1 MVPVTPSPE
10 SRSHSVL
17 GPFRRLEEELWRE
30 IRELRNGPLAPLTVV
45 APTSRLVRRLKRE
58 AALAFPQGLLGVRF
72 VDLFGFAYEH
82 AGRPPLL
89 PPLLAERILLRWR
102 AGRTAAGP
110 RTYDLAGALRAAIR
124 DMKDAAIPQD
134 PSLLIERLREAV
146 SEEEEDAAPRI
157 ASHDIAKLGELL
169 GALREYEAWRLRL
182 GACDLPDVFLAAGR
196 AFRPSGP
203 VVVFGLY
210 DVTQVQA
217 DFLETV
223 SRATPTAFLVPFGDP
238 DAWRFG
244 AWFRQTFLPRVAP
257 ETRTVAGDEPP
268 VPRVSSACGERG
280 EAVACAKAVVALLDA
295 GVPAAEIGVVARV
308 LDPYARLIEEAFADH
323 RIPWEGLALAPLA
336 RQPLAQAVLMLFEA
350 ERRSFARSAVLEV
363 LLHPCFAARGDRR
376 HWETLVEGLR
386 ITRGEDWAALARAA
400 REGLRLRG
408 GRGVGDDDRALE
420 VPAEDAAALRTA
432 FRRIAE
438 LRRPA
443 RAPWRRH
450 AAAHLRMLSL
460 FDRSTMAPPEREAM
474 DGIRALVGSLA
485 ELDRLGEVV
494 SLDEFLEAFEREL
507 DRASVAR
514 PASHGVAVLDAM
526 AARGLA
532 FRHLFVLGLN
542 ARIFPRFIVEEPFV
556 SDAIRREVF
565 RVLGHHLPVR
575 LDGYDEERLLFDVVC
590 RAATETLTLSY
601 QRTDAEGRTLD
612 PSPFL
617 RPFFSQ
623 PVLHVPRGLR
633 ARLANDSTVTP
644 RERSLCSPEPERW
657 LRAFGGP
664 ADAFER
670 GQRLLER
677 LDVSDLSE
685 HEGRIGPLAGFAEL
699 SPTALERY
707 AECPFRF
714 FAQEVLGA
722 RPAAPEDEEEAD
734 LDPRAIGTL
743 EHLMLER
750 LYGRLAAAGFR
761 PASLEAEVAR
771 ASREASR
778 LFEAREMMCLDGL
791 RASRRDLVA
800 RFVLGFA
807 EHDLANLEGWRP
819 AELEQR
825 ASGELGG
832 VRFRIKADRVDLGPS
847 GERRVV
853 DYKRRRTV
861 AWETALLT
869 QAKRGSKL
877 QAPVYFELLG
887 AAEAVF
893 HFVEDYTTTDPTI
906 EEPAVRLR
914 AAEWERERPRVEEA
928 IRSLTAS
935 IRGGWFFIRPSEGI
949 GGHCGSCE
957 FAWACRK
964 QHRGLA
970 RKAERAGGEYWRIV
984 KSGRRS

>member
-1 MVPVTPSPE
+1 
-10 SRSHSVL
+10 
-17 GPFRRLEEELWRE
+17 
-30 IRELRNGPLAPLTVV
+30 
-45 APTSRLVRRLKRE
+45 
-58 AALAFPQGLLGVRF
+58 
-72 VDLFGFAYEH
+72 
-82 AGRPPLL
+82 
-89 PPLLAERILLRWR
+89 
-102 AGRTAAGP
+102 
-110 RTYDLAGALRAAIR
+110 
-124 DMKDAAIPQD
+124 
-134 PSLLIERLREAV
+134 
-146 SEEEEDAAPRI
+146 
-157 ASHDIAKLGELL
+157 
-169 GALREYEAWRLRL
+169 
-182 GACDLPDVFLAAGR
+182 
-196 AFRPSGP
+196 
-203 VVVFGLY
+203 
-210 DVTQVQA
+210 
-217 DFLETV
+217 
-223 SRATPTAFLVPFGDP
+223 
-238 DAWRFG
+238 
-244 AWFRQTFLPRVAP
+244 
-257 ETRTVAGDEPP
+257 
-268 VPRVSSACGERG
+268 
-280 EAVACAKAVVALLDA
+280 
-295 GVPAAEIGVVARV
+295 
-308 LDPYARLIEEAFADH
+308 
-323 RIPWEGLALAPLA
+323 
-336 RQPLAQAVLMLFEA
+336 
-350 ERRSFARSAVLEV
+350 
-363 LLHPCFAARGDRR
+363 
-376 HWETLVEGLR
+376 
-386 ITRGEDWAALARAA
+386 
-400 REGLRLRG
+400 
-408 GRGVGDDDRALE
+408 
-420 VPAEDAAALRTA
+420 
-432 FRRIAE
+432 
-438 LRRPA
+438 
-443 RAPWRRH
+443 
-450 AAAHLRMLSL
+450 
-460 FDRSTMAPPEREAM
+460 
-474 DGIRALVGSLA
+474 
-485 ELDRLGEVV
+485 
-494 SLDEFLEAFEREL
+494 
-507 DRASVAR
+507 
-514 PASHGVAVLDAM
+514 M

-633 ARLANDSTVTP
+633 ARLANDSIVTP
-644 RERSLCSPEPERW
+644 RERSLWSPEPERW

-677 LDVSDLSE
+677 LDLSDLSE

-699 SPTALERY
+699 SPTGLERY

-722 RPAAPEDEEEAD
+722 RPSAPEDEEEAD

-743 EHLMLER
+743 QHLMLER
-750 LYGRLAAAGFR
+750 LYGRIAAAGVR
-761 PASLEAEVAR
+761 LPNLEAEVAR

-778 LFEAREMMCLDGL
+778 LFEAREMIRLDGL
-791 RASRRDLVA
+791 RASRRDLLA
-800 RFVLGFA
+800 RFVSGFA
-807 EHDLANLEGWRP
+807 ERDLASLQGWRP
-819 AELEQR
+819 VELERR
-825 ASGELGG
+825 ATGELAG
-832 VRFRIKADRVDLGPS
+832 VRFRIKADRVDVGPS

-853 DYKRRRTV
+853 DYKRRRTG
-861 AWETALLT
+861 AWATALLT

-877 QAPVYFELLG
+877 QAPIYLELLG

-928 IRSLTAS
+928 VRSLTAS

-984 KSGRRS
+984 TSGRRS